1 MNASIQAMVKKGG
14 KDDGFDYFS
23 VTMVI
28 VSLYCI
34 CCVIRDLKELIGWW
48 CARKQPMD
56 DVRRDRSTSDATPT
70 RSTPMT
76 TTTSR
81 IEQLWVTPQG
91 DKFHVDNNCR
101 GLRNA
106 RKVDKRSLCLIC
118 GD

>member
-1 MNASIQAMVKKGG
+1 
-14 KDDGFDYFS
+14 
-23 VTMVI
+23 
-28 VSLYCI
+28 
-34 CCVIRDLKELIGWW
+34 
-48 CARKQPMD
+48 MD

-91 DKFHVDNNCR
+91 DKFHVDNKCR
-101 GLRNA
+101 GLHNA